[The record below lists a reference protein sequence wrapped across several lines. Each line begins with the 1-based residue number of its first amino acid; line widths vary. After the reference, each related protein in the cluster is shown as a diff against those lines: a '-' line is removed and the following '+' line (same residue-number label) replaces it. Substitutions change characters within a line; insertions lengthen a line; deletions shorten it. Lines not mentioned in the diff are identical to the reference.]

1 MRGPAGMGDPESA
14 AYLRLIHHLGER
26 GHTTDAAQAAQTAID
41 YREARRVVT
50 AIFQFAQAFQQDGNN
65 VMTGDRA
72 YNSTH
77 GINDW

>member
-1 MRGPAGMGDPESA
+1 MRGPAGMSDPESA

-26 GHTTDAAQAAQTAID
+26 GHTTDAAQAVQTAID

-65 VMTGDRA
+65 VTPGDRT
-72 YNSTH
+72 YYSTH
-77 GINDW
+77 RVSDW